1 MSWGLIGG
9 SGPLGLTGDFE
20 PVAEPPATAYGAP
33 SPGLA
38 RGRLA
43 GQDVVFL
50 PRHGVPHRTA
60 PHLINYRANVEAL
73 RRLGVEGVIALN
85 TAGGISA
92 PAAAGAVVVP
102 DQLIDYTWGRA
113 HTFADAD
120 QLLHVDFAEP
130 FDETLRLGLLAAAQ
144 RAGEALVAGGVY
156 GCTQGPRFETAA
168 EIERMARDGCDV
180 VGMTG
185 MPEAALA
192 REARLPYAMLTLVV
206 NPAAGR
212 APDPFDMAA
221 IAEVAATGM
230 ARIERLLLAFFEG
243 REGRA

>member
-9 SGPLGLTGDFE
+9 SGPRGVTADFTALDRTVTTG
-20 PVAEPPATAYGAP
+20 YGEP
-33 SPGLA
+33 SPGLS

-43 GQDVVFL
+43 GREVVFL
-50 PRHGVPHRTA
+50 PRHGVPHRAA
-60 PHLINYRANVEAL
+60 PHLINYRANVDAL
-73 RRLGVEGVIALN
+73 RRLGVDGVVALN

-92 PAAAGAVVVP
+92 PAEAGAVVVP
-102 DQLIDYTWGRA
+102 DQLIDYTWGRD

-120 QLLHVDFAEP
+120 ELLHVDFDQP
-130 FDETLRLGLLAAAQ
+130 FDEPLRQQLLAAAE
-144 RAGEALVAGGVY
+144 RAGEVVVAGGVY

-168 EIERMARDGCDV
+168 EVERLARDGCDV

-192 REARLPYAMLTLVV
+192 REAGLPYAMLTLVV

-212 APDPFDMAA
+212 APDPFDMTVIAA
-221 IAEVAATGM
+221 VAAAGM
-230 ARIERLLLAFFEG
+230 VRVEQLLLAFFEG
-243 REGRA
+243 VEGPA